1 MKKIYSLLVLAVL
14 VLIPRWAGADMMG
27 FGSDEYADG
36 IFHMGS
42 NWGWLMMLT
51 WIVWLG
57 VGILLFIWLLKK
69 ILK

>member
-1 MKKIYSLLVLAVL
+1 M
-14 VLIPRWAGADMMG
+14 PRWAGAHMMD
-27 FGSDEYADG
+27 FGSGEYADG

-42 NWGWLMMLT
+42 GWGWFMMLS
-51 WIVWLG
+51 WIIWLG

>member
-1 MKKIYSLLVLAVL
+1 MKKIYSLLVLVVL
-14 VLIPRWAGADMMG
+14 VLMPRLVGAHMMD
-27 FGSDEYADG
+27 FGSGEYADG

-42 NWGWLMMLT
+42 GWGWFMMLS
-51 WIVWLG
+51 WVIWLG